1 MKMHGGGPSLSPD
14 LNLIMILCINQRP
27 QTWMKW
33 SKAVK
38 KLCQNCST
46 TMWDNDKV
54 TVFTWCMIIHWKL
67 LKALNIS
74 ILNPSPCRRTD
85 SSFNSLNCSLKQSFL
100 FCSGNPL
107 RERWPH
113 KPGLAAGGD
122 LVLLSSPRLQRR
134 AGTIAGMFEEPT
146 ACGNFLFKGTKLY
159 YRNKYSAILLETV
172 YFYTPYT
179 CLKRHPFTLTR

>member
-1 MKMHGGGPSLSPD
+1 
-14 LNLIMILCINQRP
+14 
-27 QTWMKW
+27 
-33 SKAVK
+33 
-38 KLCQNCST
+38 
-46 TMWDNDKV
+46 
-54 TVFTWCMIIHWKL
+54 MIIHWKL
-67 LKALNIS
+67 SKALNIS

-85 SSFNSLNCSLKQSFL
+85 SSFNILNCSLKQSSL
-100 FCSGNPL
+100 FCSGNLL
-107 RERWPH
+107 REQWPH

-159 YRNKYSAILLETV
+159 YRNIYSAILLETV

-179 CLKRHPFTLTR
+179 CLKRDPFTLTR